1 KKISAMGVKKG
12 FFGFFVW
19 GCCGLCG
26 GLMAEQDPKELIFSG
41 ITIYTDKNSTRAKKY
56 FKKSL

>member
-1 KKISAMGVKKG
+1 MFGGVV
-12 FFGFFVW
+12 FMW
-19 GCCGLCG
+19 

-41 ITIYTDKNSTRAKKY
+41 ITIHTDKNSTRAKKY